1 MRIPMILG
9 AVCLSGCAYVTDYT
23 PLTAPSTGL
32 QYSGLHIEGI
42 PRAADSDLN
51 STELTTLNLIRAS
64 NSFSLIFR
72 SRGNPSRVYIDGVST
87 PWENI
92 SGYKVVDIPRSTCR
106 PTIDYRITAKILF
119 SQDTETGQIDVR
131 PGVYVERKSI
141 VDYVAPGANNVRD
154 LAFYSNE
161 NVEGKVW
168 QYFHDSTDV
177 AKLAIRTV
185 NYNPDIDVLV
195 KSASD
200 ANWQTLG
207 PFAAT
212 GWKEFDLAC
221 GQFFLIKVQRNISN
235 PAPSVTE
242 RVDVS
247 IVGSDGR
254 YGQGYVFDVTSVG
267 NPP

>member
-32 QYSGLHIEGI
+32 NYSGIQIEGI
-42 PRAADSDLN
+42 PRVADSDL
-51 STELTTLNLIRAS
+51 SASALTTLNLMRAS
-64 NSFSLIFR
+64 NSFSIIFR
-72 SRGNPSRVYIDGVST
+72 SRGNPSRVYIDGVTS
-87 PWENI
+87 PWRNI
-92 SGYKVVDIPRSTCR
+92 SGYKVVDIPWSTCL
-106 PTIDYRITAKILF
+106 PTIDYRLTAKILF

-131 PGVYVERKSI
+131 PGIYVEKKTR
-141 VDYVAPGANNVRD
+141 VDYVAPGANNVRG
-154 LAFYSNE
+154 LVFYSNE

-177 AKLAIRTV
+177 AKLAIR
-185 NYNPDIDVLV
+185 NINDNPDIDVLV

-221 GQFFLIKVQRNISN
+221 GQFFLIKVERNIGN
-235 PAPSVTE
+235 PAPSLTE
-242 RVDVS
+242 RVDVT
-247 IVGSDGR
+247 IVGSDGV
-254 YGQGYVFDVTSVG
+254 YGQGYVFDVTSYG